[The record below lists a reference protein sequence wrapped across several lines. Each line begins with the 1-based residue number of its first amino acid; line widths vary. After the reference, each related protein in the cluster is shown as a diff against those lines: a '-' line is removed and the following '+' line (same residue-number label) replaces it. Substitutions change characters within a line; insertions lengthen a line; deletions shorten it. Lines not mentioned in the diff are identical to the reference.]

1 MYDIH
6 QDNNLLS
13 AESWLLETMD
23 GFKYMRLRWTVY
35 IEAFLE
41 HVAKIYCRTNFNSQ
55 GQAFSI
61 TAFIGCWT
69 KAAQQKE
76 IQKLPGA
83 ILMYNTVIS
92 KVMEKSM

>member
-6 QDNNLLS
+6 QDNKLLS
-13 AESWLLETMD
+13 DESWRLETME
-23 GFKYMRLRWTVY
+23 GFRYMWLRWTIY
-35 IEAFLE
+35 TEAFPD
-41 HVAKIYCRTNFNSQ
+41 HIGKMYCRTNFDSQ
-55 GQAFSI
+55 GQAF

-69 KAAQQKE
+69 KATQQKE
-76 IQKLPGA
+76 IQKLPGV